1 MDEGAKEMLDH
12 IDKQI
17 RKYNLAKM
25 FVASPAWKVF
35 SEALSQRIDAVIRS
49 LLDTRDLE
57 KKAGMLT
64 AYREMEEW
72 AGRIERNL
80 VFLREERLLE
90 EGEGQV
96 KKEVTNGNG

>member
-49 LLDTRDLE
+49 LLDTRD
-57 KKAGMLT
+57 
-64 AYREMEEW
+64 
-72 AGRIERNL
+72 
-80 VFLREERLLE
+80 
-90 EGEGQV
+90 
-96 KKEVTNGNG
+96 